1 MSRIKQPDIG
11 VEVLPGL
18 TIPEELLKVYSG
30 GFKLDLNARVDKV
43 GKDHM
48 NGHIY
53 RVIIGD
59 QQPLYLSD
67 ARLDFGNPVV
77 AEVLSTHN
85 HVHSGVLHSGKVTTA
100 GEEPEIRGNLSGGLS
115 REWIDWFRVQGKG
128 YSLMEARDEGLRRL
142 GKRTCDLADEEPEP
156 NVAVAPGCDVSQ
168 QWITWY
174 RRRYGVSLSDALAEG
189 RRRLSQLPGN

>member
-1 MSRIKQPDIG
+1 MSRIKQPDIS

-18 TIPEELLKVYSG
+18 AIPEELLKVYSG

-77 AEVLSTHN
+77 TAALSMHDHKHSSACNHNRVTTSPETAELNVTLDGVDSV
-85 HVHSGVLHSGKVTTA
+85 HVGGVIPLDNIEPPIHGKVA
-100 GEEPEIRGNLSGGLS
+100 GGLS
-115 REWIDWFRVQGKG
+115 AEWMDWYRCQGKG
-128 YSLMEARDEGLRRL
+128 CSLIEARDAGLLRL
-142 GKRTCDLADEEPEP
+142 AQIKKERSHDGK
-156 NVAVAPGCDVSQ
+156 
-168 QWITWY
+168 
-174 RRRYGVSLSDALAEG
+174 SD
-189 RRRLSQLPGN
+189 